1 MSETNLLDPNRI
13 PGHIAIIMD
22 GNGRWAK
29 RHGKPR
35 IYGHQQGVESVRT
48 IVEACR
54 EFGVKYLTIYAFS
67 TENWNRPLQEVN
79 ALMELLIRTI
89 GKETP
94 ELNSKNVRIRMIGDM
109 SSLPQDCRVQLN
121 DAMALTAQNE
131 ALQLVLALSYSGRWE
146 IKNALQ
152 SIAAKVQ
159 AGVLNPAEIDEQLI
173 AAHLA
178 TSEIPDP
185 ELIIRTSGEYRISNY
200 LLWQSAYA
208 EFYFTETLWP
218 DFDRDAFVK
227 ALLEYQGRERRFG
240 KISEQIQMK

>member
-79 ALMELLIRTI
+79 ALMELLIRII